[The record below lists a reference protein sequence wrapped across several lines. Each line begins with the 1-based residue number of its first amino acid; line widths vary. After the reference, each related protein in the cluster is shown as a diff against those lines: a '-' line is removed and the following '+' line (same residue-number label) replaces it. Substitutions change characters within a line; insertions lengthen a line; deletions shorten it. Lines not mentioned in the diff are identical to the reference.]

1 MIVTLKNILADARDG
16 NYAIGHFNF
25 ADSITLRAIAE
36 ACVKAKSP
44 IFVGTSEGEA
54 KFLGYEYAVALR
66 DGLRR
71 ATSLPVFLNADHHKS
86 FESAKIAIDAG
97 YDSIQIDGTELT
109 REENIVVTKQVT
121 EYAHNINPEIS
132 VEGEL
137 GYIRGSSQLLDK
149 EIELKP
155 EDFTSAEEAE
165 NFMKITGVDRLA
177 VVIGNIHGISA
188 KGNPKLDL
196 LRLQDIHNAIPK
208 VPLTLHGGSGIAE
221 GDIKASLSLGMSNVH
236 VNTEIRVAFSDTLR
250 DELMKNDQTTP
261 YKYLKKP
268 QEAAQ
273 KIVAR
278 KLKLFKAE
286 NIA

>member
-1 MIVTLKNILADARDG
+1 M
-16 NYAIGHFNF
+16 
-25 ADSITLRAIAE
+25 
-36 ACVKAKSP
+36 
-44 IFVGTSEGEA
+44 
-54 KFLGYEYAVALR
+54 
-66 DGLRR
+66 
-71 ATSLPVFLNADHHKS
+71 VFL
-86 FESAKIAIDAG
+86 
-97 YDSIQIDGTELT
+97 Q
-109 REENIVVTKQVT
+109 R
-121 EYAHNINPEIS
+121 
-132 VEGEL
+132 
-137 GYIRGSSQLLDK
+137 
-149 EIELKP
+149 
-155 EDFTSAEEAE
+155 
-165 NFMKITGVDRLA
+165 
-177 VVIGNIHGISA
+177 
-188 KGNPKLDL
+188 
-196 LRLQDIHNAIPK
+196 DIHNAIPK